1 MATNSSL
8 GSRIVARELT
18 IQRLLSEASLVG
30 GIYTMGYDE
39 CLVLT
44 NDLWKK
50 HAGGVPQHCFLLATA
65 MMPGEAPDVEDEE
78 VILLR
83 VIGPAALPA
92 EAELVHV
99 REQAMREM
107 VVTRGPESAAS
118 SPAILD
124 VLTRNEIQFSGI
136 KAKILGTFYDD
147 VNGSPMLSF
156 GSDVET
162 FYSASRYKVYK
173 PYAESLA
180 IIASYPEITAQE
192 ESARQGGGA
201 TPQRV
206 RIGTIR
212 YSSSNRR
219 RRLHVASEQ
228 NIAVPVKVNIQD
240 FVALKTAVFGM
251 TRLGKSNTMKT
262 IATAICQHA
271 AETGQQIG
279 QLLFDPAGEYANVNV
294 QDRTALAQVGTE
306 FVTIFRYG
314 ADGTQEGIRPLTSN
328 FFADQTIDV
337 TWLIISA
344 YLTPRNQANYIR
356 SFLSADVIGP
366 ENQEDDRSAYSRA
379 RRRRAA
385 LYATLMKAGFSVPR
399 DFSITIVA
407 NRDVINAINQH
418 RGNRRASDFQT
429 GRGGSLRLNT
439 GDLRAFWDSLI
450 DAQDAGSD
458 LGDWVD
464 AELEAILALYKG
476 SVGSGY
482 RLLEPLRAY
491 HSLARMDDYADEIL
505 NELISGK
512 ILGRLMTVLEHLTMV
527 AYLHFLLQRQPRV
540 LGDVGFILDG
550 LLALFGPQAWLHTAI
565 LSFLHALQD
574 ALSSQNMRHPII
586 IGVEKGG
593 QFSEHASAI
602 SEHIPRRCIMLLP
615 DDYIYRHI
623 LTFRASPNSY
633 FGRDTYYGQKFF
645 YKTAKGQLLTMTIP
659 KSASTVSD
667 PHNPAHYRILPDT
680 LALLDRVGTTLYE
693 DSLIPVALAHSFAS
707 IPLRTGSK
715 VLTLLSRKLLGL
727 SSRR

>member
-65 MMPGEAPDVEDEE
+65 MMPEEAPDVEDEE

-306 FVTIFRYG
+306 FVTIFQYG

-337 TWLIISA
+337 TWSIISA

-512 ILGRLMTVLEHLTMV
+512 IVIVDLSLGAETILKFCSERIVNHIVDNAARRFAEGLEPHQIQIYIEEAHRLFNRDRMNAPEEADPYVRLAKEAAKYRIGLIYATQEVSSVDPLILSNTSNWIVTHLNNRSEVKELSKYYDFQDFSDLT
-527 AYLHFLLQRQPRV
+527 LKSE
-540 LGDVGFILDG
+540 DVGFARLKTRSG
-550 LLALFGPQAWLHTAI
+550 
-565 LSFLHALQD
+565 
-574 ALSSQNMRHPII
+574 R
-586 IGVEKGG
+586 
-593 QFSEHASAI
+593 
-602 SEHIPRRCIMLLP
+602 
-615 DDYIYRHI
+615 YI
-623 LTFRASPNSY
+623 
-633 FGRDTYYGQKFF
+633 
-645 YKTAKGQLLTMTIP
+645 
-659 KSASTVSD
+659 
-667 PHNPAHYRILPDT
+667 
-680 LALLDRVGTTLYE
+680 
-693 DSLIPVALAHSFAS
+693 IPVQIDLFNETRIQSAREAAVNAANEREQSEE
-707 IPLRTGSK
+707 
-715 VLTLLSRKLLGL
+715 
-727 SSRR
+727 

>member
-192 ESARQGGGA
+192 ESARQAGGA

-228 NIAVPVKVNIQD
+228 DIAVPVKVNIQD

-337 TWLIISA
+337 TWSIISA
-344 YLTPRNQANYIR
+344 YLTPRNQANYTR

-399 DFSITIVA
+399 NFSITIVA

-450 DAQDAGSD
+450 VAQVAGSD

-476 SVGSGY
+476 YVGSGF

-491 HSLARMDDYADEIL
+491 HTLARMDDYADEIL

-512 ILGRLMTVLEHLTMV
+512 IVIVDLSLGAETILKFCSERIVNHIVDNAARRFAEGLEPHQIQIYIEEAHRLFNRDRMNAPEEADPYVRLAKEAAKYRIGLIYATQEVSSVDPLILSNTSNWIVTHLNNRSEVKELSKYYDFQDFSDLT
-527 AYLHFLLQRQPRV
+527 LKSE
-540 LGDVGFILDG
+540 DVGFARLKTRSG
-550 LLALFGPQAWLHTAI
+550 
-565 LSFLHALQD
+565 
-574 ALSSQNMRHPII
+574 R
-586 IGVEKGG
+586 
-593 QFSEHASAI
+593 
-602 SEHIPRRCIMLLP
+602 
-615 DDYIYRHI
+615 YI
-623 LTFRASPNSY
+623 
-633 FGRDTYYGQKFF
+633 
-645 YKTAKGQLLTMTIP
+645 
-659 KSASTVSD
+659 
-667 PHNPAHYRILPDT
+667 
-680 LALLDRVGTTLYE
+680 
-693 DSLIPVALAHSFAS
+693 IPVQIDPFNETRIQSAREAAVNAANEREQSEE
-707 IPLRTGSK
+707 
-715 VLTLLSRKLLGL
+715 
-727 SSRR
+727 

>member
-78 VILLR
+78 AILLR

-337 TWLIISA
+337 TWSIISA

-512 ILGRLMTVLEHLTMV
+512 IVIVDLSLGAETILKFCSERIVNHIVDNAARRFAEGLEPHQIQIYIEEAHRLFNRDRMNAPEEADPYVRLAKEAAKYRIGLIYATQEVSSVDPLILSNTSNWIVTHLNNRSEVKELSKYYDFQDFSDLT
-527 AYLHFLLQRQPRV
+527 LKSE
-540 LGDVGFILDG
+540 DVGFARLKTRSG
-550 LLALFGPQAWLHTAI
+550 
-565 LSFLHALQD
+565 
-574 ALSSQNMRHPII
+574 R
-586 IGVEKGG
+586 
-593 QFSEHASAI
+593 
-602 SEHIPRRCIMLLP
+602 
-615 DDYIYRHI
+615 YI
-623 LTFRASPNSY
+623 
-633 FGRDTYYGQKFF
+633 
-645 YKTAKGQLLTMTIP
+645 
-659 KSASTVSD
+659 
-667 PHNPAHYRILPDT
+667 
-680 LALLDRVGTTLYE
+680 
-693 DSLIPVALAHSFAS
+693 IPVQIDLFDETRIQSAREAAVNAANEREQSEE
-707 IPLRTGSK
+707 
-715 VLTLLSRKLLGL
+715 
-727 SSRR
+727 

>member
-512 ILGRLMTVLEHLTMV
+512 IVIVDLSLGAETILKFCSERIVNHIVDNAARRFAEGLEPHQIQIYIEEAHRLFNRDRMNAPEEADPYVRLAKEAAKYRIGLIYATQEVSSVDPLILSNTSNWIVTHLNNRSEVKELSKYYDFQDFSDLT
-527 AYLHFLLQRQPRV
+527 LKSE
-540 LGDVGFILDG
+540 DVGFARLKTRSG
-550 LLALFGPQAWLHTAI
+550 
-565 LSFLHALQD
+565 
-574 ALSSQNMRHPII
+574 R
-586 IGVEKGG
+586 
-593 QFSEHASAI
+593 
-602 SEHIPRRCIMLLP
+602 
-615 DDYIYRHI
+615 YI
-623 LTFRASPNSY
+623 
-633 FGRDTYYGQKFF
+633 
-645 YKTAKGQLLTMTIP
+645 
-659 KSASTVSD
+659 
-667 PHNPAHYRILPDT
+667 
-680 LALLDRVGTTLYE
+680 
-693 DSLIPVALAHSFAS
+693 IPVQIDLFNETRIQSAREAAVNAANEREQSEE
-707 IPLRTGSK
+707 
-715 VLTLLSRKLLGL
+715 
-727 SSRR
+727 